1 MGTEHSPPPELV
13 DEPLELWDTRY
24 GEAARRLLTAGVRCF
39 ASNGFHATTTRDI
52 AKAASLSPAALYVHF
67 AAKEEVL
74 FEIIRTGHESSL
86 QVVRETERAEDP
98 ATYVKALVAR
108 FVAWHA
114 RHHVVGRVSQYELS
128 ALTAEHY
135 EVIVGLRQQ
144 TTAVFHE
151 AILWGMREEAF
162 GVVDAHRVV
171 RAVLSLGVDLV
182 RWYRLDGADTPEQLG
197 RFYAELAL
205 GMVTAAGNVVFPPRE
220 NCGSRA

>member
-1 MGTEHSPPPELV
+1 MGHEGDVLN
-13 DEPLELWDTRY
+13 
-24 GEAARRLLTAGVRCF
+24 AGV
-39 ASNGFHATTTRDI
+39 TRQRVRDLRLRL
-52 AKAASLSPAALYVHF
+52 AVDRPAAHPVDHHQ
-67 AAKEEVL
+67 
-74 FEIIRTGHESSL
+74 RTTVRQHLAQLGETAHQPL
-86 QVVRETERAEDP
+86 QSDGIGGADG
-98 ATYVKALVAR
+98 
-108 FVAWHA
+108 
-114 RHHVVGRVSQYELS
+114 HHVVGRVSQYELS

-151 AILWGMREEAF
+151 AILWGMRDEAF

-205 GMVTAAGNVVFPPRE
+205 GMVTAAGNAVFPPRE
-220 NCGSRA
+220 NCESRA